1 MIEHYNNIVVVYF
14 KIKSTKLYTPVVTL
28 SINNNIKFLERL
40 KQGFK
45 RTISWNKHR
54 YEKRAQPKN
63 NNQDYMI
70 DPTSRNING
79 LFFQLLKNG
88 ENDPT
93 RNSLL
98 KYYMLLVKIK
108 DFNGNQ
114 RF

>member
-1 MIEHYNNIVVVYF
+1 
-14 KIKSTKLYTPVVTL
+14 
-28 SINNNIKFLERL
+28 
-40 KQGFK
+40 
-45 RTISWNKHR
+45 
-54 YEKRAQPKN
+54 
-63 NNQDYMI
+63 MI

-93 RNSLL
+93 RNSFL
-98 KYYMLLVKIK
+98 KYYILLVEIK